1 MHHIKAIRPS
11 EDEDLA
17 DGLLAIQRAAYRVEA
32 SLIGDDRIPALHE
45 DVTDLRTAPL
55 NWLGAYTS
63 DRLTGAVAWTEN
75 ADEVAIDRLIVHPA
89 IHRRGFGRLLVQAV
103 LDRAGER
110 RTLVSTGQANLP
122 ARMLYRRLGFKD
134 LVDAEV
140 APGLWV
146 THLVHLQQ
154 L

>member
-17 DGLLAIQRAAYRVEA
+17 EGLLAIQRAAYRVEA

-89 IHRRGFGRLLVQAV
+89 IHRRGFGSDGGSQSMEDESCGSTQEVP
-103 LDRAGER
+103 R
-110 RTLVSTGQANLP
+110 RGA
-122 ARMLYRRLGFKD
+122 
-134 LVDAEV
+134 
-140 APGLWV
+140 
-146 THLVHLQQ
+146 
-154 L
+154 